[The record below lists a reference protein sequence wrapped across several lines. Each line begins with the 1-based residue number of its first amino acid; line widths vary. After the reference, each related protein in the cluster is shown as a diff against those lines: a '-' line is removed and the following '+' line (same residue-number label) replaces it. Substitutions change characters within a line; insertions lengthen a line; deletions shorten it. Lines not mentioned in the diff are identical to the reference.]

1 MHAKTTQHVP
11 PSATLAV
18 DEPIARPGEG
28 GPRQSSNREPRKQLE
43 DGLLSTHRKVTRIA
57 GLLVVASF
65 VFAACSSSGSSTAPS
80 AGASTGGGAASAPAS
95 AGALAEAS
103 GGAANMD
110 ALIAAAK
117 AEGGLNTIALPRDW
131 CNYGQLIDGFTAK
144 YGIPINGLNPG
155 GGSKDELE
163 AIKANKTNPGPQAPD
178 VVDVGLSYGPQGVT
192 EDLYQPYKVATWDTI
207 PDSAKDPNGMW
218 YGDYYGVMAFE
229 TDTSRVKN
237 VPKDWNDLLDPQY
250 KGQVALSGNPTK
262 SNQAISG
269 VWASGFP
276 AGGSLDSASQG
287 LDFFKK
293 LNDVGNFVPVIAGKA
308 TVASGETPIRIT
320 WSYNGLADKDSL
332 AGNPAVTV
340 AVPTTGRFGGMYI
353 QAVSKYAPHPNAARL
368 WEEYL
373 YSDAGQNIWLK
384 GYCNPIRYEAM
395 VAAGTVDAAAQAKL
409 PDTKGVVLPTQ
420 EQINKATE
428 VITKGWPTV
437 VGVTVP
443 DK

>member
-1 MHAKTTQHVP
+1 MRRPATWTTLVANAKK
-11 PSATLAV
+11 
-18 DEPIARPGEG
+18 EG
-28 GPRQSSNREPRKQLE
+28 NL
-43 DGLLSTHRKVTRIA
+43 T
-57 GLLVVASF
+57 
-65 VFAACSSSGSSTAPS
+65 
-80 AGASTGGGAASAPAS
+80 
-95 AGALAEAS
+95 
-103 GGAANMD
+103 
-110 ALIAAAK
+110 
-117 AEGGLNTIALPRDW
+117 TIALPHDW
-131 CNYGQLIDGFTAK
+131 CNYGEMLTSFTAK
-144 YGIPINGLNPG
+144 YGIKVNELIPA
-155 GGSKDELE
+155 GSSGQEID
-163 AIKANKTNPGPQAPD
+163 AIVANKGNTGPQAPD
-178 VVDVGLSYGPQGVT
+178 VIDVGLGFAPQITGVVPTAAASGQTPGPAEALVA
-192 EDLYQPYKVATWDTI
+192 PYKVSTWDTI
-207 PDSAKDPNGMW
+207 PASAKDPNGMW

-229 TDTSRVKN
+229 TDTTRVKN
-237 VPKDWNDLLDPQY
+237 VPLDWPDLLKPEY

-276 AGGSLDSASQG
+276 SGGSLDSASQG

-293 LNDVGNFVPVIAGKA
+293 LNDAGNFVPVIAGKA

-320 WSYNGLADKDSL
+320 WTYNGLADKDSL

-340 AVPTTGRFGGMYI
+340 AVPTSGRFGGMYI
-353 QAVSKYAPHPNAARL
+353 QAISKYAPHPNAARL

-395 VAAGTVDAAAQAKL
+395 VAAGTVDTAAQAKL

-420 EQINKATE
+420 DQINKATE